1 MNPISI
7 VITEDHALLRDTWSF
22 IFNKDCRFKVVGV
35 AGTGEE
41 AINLAKQFHPDIIL
55 MDINLPGISGIEAT
69 EQIKVC
75 SPSSKILAVSCHS
88 DPSFARKMIQ
98 KGAMGYL
105 TKNSS
110 CVEMFKAISEIVK
123 GKKYVCDEIKN
134 ILAEHEFSG
143 VAKNTPYVLS
153 VREMEIIESVKKGWS
168 SKLIAQVLKIAVKT
182 VEVHRYN
189 ILHKLHLPNTAAM
202 VNYMNNSQ
210 VV

>member
-1 MNPISI
+1 MTRINILI
-7 VITEDHALLRDTWSF
+7 VDDHTLLREMWTLYLNDQPGLH
-22 IFNKDCRFKVVGV
+22 IIGEC
-35 AGTGEE
+35 GTAEE
-41 AINLAKQFHPDIIL
+41 AIEMVNQFHPDIIL

-88 DPSFARKMIQ
+88 EPSYARKMIQ

-110 CVEMFKAISEIVK
+110 CVEMFKAICEIVK
-123 GKKYVCDEIKN
+123 GNKYVCDEIKN
-134 ILAEHEFSG
+134 ILAEHEISG

-153 VREMEIIESVKKGWS
+153 ERENEIIESVKKGWS

-202 VNYMNNSQ
+202 VNYMNKSQ
-210 VV
+210 IV